1 MRLTK
6 LKIAGFKSFVD
17 PTTVTFPSSLT
28 GVVGPN
34 GCGKS
39 NIIDAVRWV
48 MGEIS
53 AKHLRGDSMADV
65 IFNGSSARKPL
76 GAASVELVF
85 DNSDGKIGGAY
96 ANYNEVALRRAVS
109 RDGSSD
115 YYINGMKVRRKD
127 ITQLFLG
134 TGLGSRSYAIIEQG
148 MISRVIEA
156 RPDDL
161 RAFLEEA
168 AGISRY
174 KERRRE
180 TEDRIGQTRENLDRL
195 NDLRDEVDKQIRH
208 LQRQAVTARR
218 YQALKEEER
227 KLQAE
232 LLALRLQSLD
242 AEAQVRDAAALA
254 CETAMQAVLA
264 DLRAAEAE
272 IEQVRV
278 EQSSKADALGAIQ
291 ARSVR
296 AGAEVTRI
304 EQGIQ
309 FTREMRQRQTADLE
323 QSQAQVQDLNAIIQR
338 DLAALE
344 ALGAELAAMNP
355 RLDAAHAEEL
365 RTSEVLTQC
374 ETSLADW
381 QHTWDEH
388 SQAVSRGQRETQVE
402 RARIEQLENGQRRLL
417 QQQERQESERLVLAQ
432 AQPGVP
438 LELLEAQATASA
450 DAGHRAT
457 SELKELLAELSVT
470 RDREREQA
478 QAQNALRTRWQQALG
493 TQVSTEALQ
502 QAALGKVSGKVTQWL
517 KSQSLDLEPR
527 VAQQLR
533 VARGWERAVET
544 VLGAYLEAV
553 CVDGLDRVA
562 DLLGSFDGGQLAV
575 VSLNEAA
582 AGTAGSTGAAGLAGA
597 AGSTGTAGST
607 GAAVSTGAAGLAGA
621 AGEAGSAAEGSAVE
635 SAEGPDPVSLQ
646 AKVKGAAVLG
656 SVLSSVFTAETLAE
670 AQGRRRRLAA
680 GQSVVTRDGVW
691 LGPDWL
697 RLSRDRDPHS
707 GVIEREESLRDIRLQ
722 VSRLADEVKDSEQ
735 RLELTRQRVREH
747 EDRRERSQAE
757 VNRLHREHVDRRAAL
772 DAARARTADAARR
785 LGELETGLK
794 DVRAELERTATELR
808 AARGRMETA
817 IDALA
822 ALEPQ
827 RLMLEEGRAN
837 LRAAQGAARAAAQQA
852 QQAARELALQVESRR
867 SAHVSL
873 CTTQGRVKQQLVA
886 LELRRDEL
894 AAQLADGEAPLNA
907 LKLEIESALE
917 LKAQIEAEFKAAKIA
932 SDELDAVLRERETY
946 RNRIEERVEAARAA
960 QDDARLAAQQV
971 RIRREGVVE
980 QFAATSFELAALL
993 AQLAPGATV
1002 DAWEPLLAETKAKIE
1017 RLGQVNLAAIGEF
1030 KEQSERKEYLDRQF
1044 KDLTDALETLESAMR
1059 KIDRETRTRFQDTFD
1074 RVNAGLKEKFPRL
1087 FGGGH
1092 AYLELSGEEPDAAGV
1107 SVMARPPG
1115 KRNSTISQLSGGEK
1129 ALTAVALVFA
1139 IFDLNPAPFCLL
1151 DEVDAPLDENNVG
1164 RFCDIVR
1171 DMSSSVQFIFI
1182 THNKSTMEMASQLVG
1197 VTMNE
1202 PGVSRLV
1209 AVDVDEAVRM
1219 AAM

>member
-65 IFNGSSARKPL
+65 IFNGSASRKPL

-85 DNSDGKIGGAY
+85 DNADGKIGGPY

-109 RDGSSD
+109 RDGTSD
-115 YYINGMKVRRKD
+115 YFINGTKVRRKD

-134 TGLGSRSYAIIEQG
+134 TGLGTRSYAIIEQG

-180 TEDRIGQTRENLDRL
+180 TESRIGHTRENLDRL
-195 NDLRDEVDKQIRH
+195 NDLREEVEKQIRH
-208 LQRQAVTARR
+208 LQRQAATARR
-218 YQALKEEER
+218 YQTLKEDER
-227 KLQAE
+227 KLFAE

-242 AEAQVRDAAALA
+242 MEAGVRDAAASG
-254 CETAMQAVLA
+254 CETAMHGVLA
-264 DLRAAEAE
+264 DLREAEAQ
-272 IEQVRV
+272 IERIRSDQATKG
-278 EQSSKADALGAIQ
+278 EALSAIQ
-291 ARSVR
+291 ARYYQ

-304 EQGIQ
+304 EQSIQ
-309 FTREMRQRQTADLE
+309 YTRELRQRQRSDLE
-323 QSQAQVQDLNAIIQR
+323 QIDSQAADLSDVIQR
-338 DLAALE
+338 DRGQLDFLTQELGTMVPDLDGAHAQEAIRAQALAACE
-344 ALGAELAAMNP
+344 QSLAAWQHAW
-355 RLDAAHAEEL
+355 DAHA
-365 RTSEVLTQC
+365 
-374 ETSLADW
+374 
-381 QHTWDEH
+381 
-388 SQAVSRGQRETQVE
+388 QAVSLGQRETQVE
-402 RARIEQLENGQRRLL
+402 RARIEQLESQQRRLL
-417 QQQERQESERLVLAQ
+417 QQQERQEVETTAFAQLQPSVTLESLQERAELARNSGEK
-432 AQPGVP
+432 AA
-438 LELLEAQATASA
+438 LELQ
-450 DAGHRAT
+450 
-457 SELKELLAELSVT
+457 ELLGEIAQT
-470 RDREREQA
+470 RDREREQGQA
-478 QAQNALRTRWQQALG
+478 LNDLRARLQQAQGRH
-493 TQVSTEALQ
+493 VSTEALQ
-502 QAALGKVSGKVTQWL
+502 QAALGKASGKVTQWL
-517 KSQSLDLEPR
+517 KSQSLDRRPR

-533 VARGWERAVET
+533 VDKGWDRAVET
-544 VLGAYLEAV
+544 VLGSYLEAV
-553 CVDGLDRVA
+553 CVDGLDSVT
-562 DLLGSFDGGQLAV
+562 DLLASFDGGHLVV
-575 VSLNEAA
+575 VSTADAPSVAHNAA
-582 AGTAGSTGAAGLAGA
+582 
-597 AGSTGTAGST
+597 
-607 GAAVSTGAAGLAGA
+607 
-621 AGEAGSAAEGSAVE
+621 
-635 SAEGPDPVSLQ
+635 SLQ
-646 AKVKGAAVLG
+646 GKVQGASVLG
-656 SVLSSVFTAETLAE
+656 SVLSSVYTAETLAE
-670 AQGRRRRLAA
+670 ALKLRKQLSA
-680 GQSVVTRDGVW
+680 GQSVVTRDGIW
-691 LGPDWL
+691 LGSDWL
-697 RLSRDRDPHS
+697 RVSRDADPHT
-707 GVIEREESLRDIRLQ
+707 GVIEREESLRDIRATVAALEDE
-722 VSRLADEVKDSEQ
+722 VNASESRLQ
-735 RLELTRQRVREH
+735 QTRERAREH
-747 EDRRERSQAE
+747 EDRRDHFQTD
-757 VNRLHREHVDRRAAL
+757 VNRLHREHLDRRAELNSAQARTD
-772 DAARARTADAARR
+772 DAAKRLAQLATDLADVRTELTRS
-785 LGELETGLK
+785 ELEI
-794 DVRAELERTATELR
+794 RS
-808 AARGRMETA
+808 ARGRMETA

-827 RLMLEEGRAN
+827 RINLEQQRERMRAE
-837 LRAAQGAARAAAQQA
+837 LSDARTAAGAAQQL
-852 QQAARELALQVESRR
+852 ARDLAVQVESRR
-867 SAHVSL
+867 SSHGAL
-873 CTTQGRVKQQLVA
+873 ITTLARVEKQLLD
-886 LELRRDEL
+886 LEVRRRDL
-894 AAQLADGEAPLNA
+894 ATQLTDGDAPLADAQEQLDR
-907 LKLEIESALE
+907 E
-917 LKAQIEAEFKAAKIA
+917 LQRRTEIEAELQAAKIA
-932 SDELDAVLRERETY
+932 SDELEAMLRERD
-946 RNRIEERVEAARAA
+946 AARLAVEKRLETA
-960 QDDARLAAQQV
+960 RAGLDEARLAAQQV
-971 RIRREGVVE
+971 RIRREGVGE
-980 QFAATSFELAALL
+980 
-993 AQLAPGATV
+993 QLATTNFEFAVLVAQIAEDATV
-1002 DAWEPLLAETKAKIE
+1002 ESWESQLEDTRGKIE

-1030 KEQSERKEYLDRQF
+1030 KEQSERKEYLDRQC

-1092 AYLELSGEEPDAAGV
+1092 AYLELTGEESAGAGV

-1171 DMSSSVQFIFI
+1171 EMSRSVQFIFI

-1209 AVDVDEAVRM
+1209 SVDVDEAVRM

>member
-17 PTTVTFPSSLT
+17 PTVVTFPSSLT

-76 GAASVELVF
+76 GTASVELVF

-109 RDGSSD
+109 RDGTSD
-115 YYINGMKVRRKD
+115 YFINGMKVRRKD

-180 TEDRIGQTRENLDRL
+180 TENRIGQTRENLDRL
-195 NDLRDEVDKQIRH
+195 NDLREEVDKQIRH
-208 LQRQAVTARR
+208 LQRQAATARR
-218 YQALKEEER
+218 YQILKEEER
-227 KLQAE
+227 KLHAE

-242 AEAQVRDAAALA
+242 SEAGVRDSVSRQ

-264 DLRAAEAE
+264 DLREAEAG
-272 IEQVRV
+272 IEQIRV
-278 EQSSKADALGAIQ
+278 EQSSKADVLGAIQ
-291 ARSVR
+291 ARFYG
-296 AGAEVTRI
+296 AGAEVTRV
-304 EQGIQ
+304 EQSIQ
-309 FTREMRQRQTADLE
+309 HARELRQRRRSDLE
-323 QSQAQVQDLNAIIQR
+323 KSQSEVR
-338 DLAALE
+338 DLTGTLERDLKQLDALT
-344 ALGAELAAMNP
+344 GELATMIP
-355 RLDAAHAEEL
+355 RLDAANAEE
-365 RTSEVLTQC
+365 RGASEQLVRC
-374 ETSLADW
+374 EHALAAW
-381 QHTWDEH
+381 QQTWDAH
-388 SQAVSRGQRETQVE
+388 AQAVAQAQRETQVE
-402 RARIEQLENGQRRLL
+402 RARIEQLENQQRRLL
-417 QQQERQESERLVLAQ
+417 QQQERQEAERSALAPQEPAAALERLADQ
-432 AQPGVP
+432 AVAAGDAGQKAAGE
-438 LELLEAQATASA
+438 LQELL
-450 DAGHRAT
+450 D
-457 SELKELLAELSVT
+457 ELGRTREL
-470 RDREREQA
+470 ERQ
-478 QAQNALRTRWQQALG
+478 QTQGLNALRARWQQALG
-493 TQVSTEALQ
+493 TQVSTDALQ
-502 QAALGKVSGKVTQWL
+502 QAALGKASGRVTQWL
-517 KSQSLDLEPR
+517 AAHSLDQQPR

-533 VARGWERAVET
+533 VERGWERAVET

-553 CVDGLDRVA
+553 CVDGLDAVT
-562 DLLGSFDGGQLAV
+562 DLLGSFDGGHLAV
-575 VSLNEAA
+575 VSVGAESVSVPDAA
-582 AGTAGSTGAAGLAGA
+582 
-597 AGSTGTAGST
+597 
-607 GAAVSTGAAGLAGA
+607 
-621 AGEAGSAAEGSAVE
+621 
-635 SAEGPDPVSLQ
+635 SLQ
-646 AKVKGAAVLG
+646 AKVQGATVLG
-656 SVLSSVFTAETLAE
+656 SVLSSVYTAETLGE
-670 AQGRRRRLAA
+670 ALGRRRQLTA

-697 RLSRDRDPHS
+697 RLSRDKDPHT
-707 GVIEREESLRDIRLQ
+707 GVIEREESLRVIRSQ
-722 VSRLADEVKDSEQ
+722 VTRLAEEVKETEH
-735 RLELTRQRVREH
+735 RLELTRAQMREH
-747 EDRRERSQAE
+747 EDRRDTFQAD

-772 DAARARTADAARR
+772 NAAQARTADAARR
-785 LGELETGLK
+785 LAQLETGLA
-794 DVRAELERTATELR
+794 DVTAELERAETELR

-817 IDALA
+817 IEALA
-822 ALEPQ
+822 ALEPKRRELEQ
-827 RLMLEEGRAN
+827 ARERLRGDQSAARS
-837 LRAAQGAARAAAQQA
+837 AAQSA
-852 QQAARELALQVESRR
+852 QQAARGLAVQVESRR
-867 SAHVSL
+867 SSHASL
-873 CTTQGRVKQQLVA
+873 TTTLSRVEQQLKILVS
-886 LELRRDEL
+886 RRDEL
-894 AAQLADGEAPLNA
+894 AAQLADGEGPLAA
-907 LKLEIESALE
+907 LQEQIEAALQVR
-917 LKAQIEAEFKAAKIA
+917 AQIEGELHAARIA
-932 SDELDAVLRERETY
+932 SDELDALLRDREAG
-946 RNRIEERVEAARAA
+946 RGVVEQRVDAARTAM
-960 QDDARLAAQQV
+960 DDARLAAQQV
-971 RIRREGVVE
+971 RVRRESVAE
-980 QFAATSFELAALL
+980 QLGATGFELDVLL
-993 AQLAPGATV
+993 ANLAQGAAVDTWDAQL
-1002 DAWEPLLAETKAKIE
+1002 EETKGRIE

-1030 KEQSERKEYLDRQF
+1030 KEQSERKEYLDRQC

-1059 KIDRETRTRFQDTFD
+1059 KIDRETRARFQDTFD

-1092 AYLELSGEEPDAAGV
+1092 AYLELTGEESEAAGV

-1171 DMSSSVQFIFI
+1171 EMSASVQFIFI
-1182 THNKSTMEMASQLVG
+1182 THNKSTMELAAQLVG

>member
-109 RDGSSD
+109 RDGTSD
-115 YYINGMKVRRKD
+115 YFINGMKVRRKD

-180 TEDRIGQTRENLDRL
+180 TENRIGQTRENLDRL
-195 NDLRDEVDKQIRH
+195 NDVREEVDKQIRH
-208 LQRQAVTARR
+208 LQRQAATARR

-232 LLALRLQSLD
+232 LLVLRLQSLD
-242 AEAQVRDAAALA
+242 LEAGVRDAASGR
-254 CETAMQAVLA
+254 CETQLQSVFA
-264 DLRAAEAE
+264 DLREAEAA
-272 IEQVRV
+272 IERVRV
-278 EQSSKADALGAIQ
+278 EQSASADALAAIQ
-291 ARSVR
+291 ARFYG
-296 AGAEVTRI
+296 AGADVSRI
-304 EQGIQ
+304 EQSIQ
-309 FTREMRQRQTADLE
+309 HARELRQRQRTDLD
-323 QSQAQVQDLNAIIQR
+323 QSQIQVQDLTAAIER
-338 DLAALE
+338 DRSQLE
-344 ALGAELAAMNP
+344 ALAAELAGMQPA
-355 RLDAAHAEEL
+355 LEVAHAEE
-365 RTSEVLTQC
+365 RGAADSQGRC
-374 ETSLADW
+374 EQALVQW
-381 QHTWDEH
+381 QQTWDTH
-388 SQAVSRGQRETQVE
+388 SQEVAMAQRETQVE
-402 RARIEQLENGQRRLL
+402 RARIEQLESQQRRLL
-417 QQQERQESERLVLAQ
+417 QQQSRQDTERSSLVDVQFVSLDAMIGQ
-432 AQPGVP
+432 VEHSRDAGETAAAGLQ
-438 LELLEAQATASA
+438 ELL
-450 DAGHRAT
+450 G
-457 SELKELLAELSVT
+457 ELSSS
-470 RDREREQA
+470 REREREQA
-478 QAQNALRTRWQQALG
+478 QALNALRGQLQRAQG

-502 QAALGKVSGKVTQWL
+502 QAALGKASGKVTQWL
-517 KSQSLDLEPR
+517 KAHSLDDQPR

-533 VARGWERAVET
+533 VDRGWERAVET
-544 VLGAYLEAV
+544 VLGSYLEAV
-553 CVDGLDRVA
+553 CVDGLDSVSE
-562 DLLGSFDGGQLAV
+562 LLRSFDGGHLAV
-575 VSLNEAA
+575 VSVNAQPHAA
-582 AGTAGSTGAAGLAGA
+582 
-597 AGSTGTAGST
+597 
-607 GAAVSTGAAGLAGA
+607 
-621 AGEAGSAAEGSAVE
+621 
-635 SAEGPDPVSLQ
+635 PDDTSLQ
-646 AKVKGAAVLG
+646 AKVQGAALLG
-656 SVLSSVFTAETLAE
+656 SVLTSVFTAQTLGE
-670 AQGRRRRLAA
+670 ASARRRQLLA
-680 GQSVVTRDGVW
+680 GQSVVTPDGIW

-697 RLSRDRDPHS
+697 RVSRDQDPHS
-707 GVIEREESLRDIRLQ
+707 GVIEREESLRDIRRQ
-722 VSRLADEVKDSEQ
+722 VTLLAEELSQSEH
-735 RLELTRQRVREH
+735 RLELTRERVREL
-747 EDRRERSQAE
+747 EDRRERLQMD

-772 DAARARTADAARR
+772 HAAQARTADAARR
-785 LGELETGLK
+785 VSQLEMELG
-794 DVRAELERTATELR
+794 DVRAQLDGAETQLK
-808 AARGRMETA
+808 AARGRMEIA

-822 ALEPQ
+822 ALEPA
-827 RLMLEEGRAN
+827 RLELEQTRGR
-837 LRAAQGAARAAAQQA
+837 LRDELTTARSSAHTA
-852 QQAARELALQVESRR
+852 QQAARDLGLQVESRR
-867 SAHVSL
+867 SSHVSL
-873 CTTQGRVKQQLVA
+873 TGTLSRVDQQLQGLV
-886 LELRRDEL
+886 LRRDEL
-894 AAQLADGEAPLNA
+894 ATQLESGEAPLSLLHQQIEQA
-907 LKLEIESALE
+907 LQIR
-917 LKAQIEAEFKAAKIA
+917 AQIEAELQAAKIA
-932 SDELDAVLRERETY
+932 ADDLDASLRDREAQ
-946 RNRIEERVEAARAA
+946 RGAVEQRVEAARAA
-960 QDDARLAAQQV
+960 MDEARLAAQQV
-971 RIRREGVVE
+971 RVRRESVAE
-980 QFAATSFELAALL
+980 QFAATNFELEGLL
-993 AQLAPGATV
+993 AGLATDAGVDSWEHQLAEARG
-1002 DAWEPLLAETKAKIE
+1002 KIE

-1030 KEQSERKEYLDRQF
+1030 QEQSERKEYLDRQC

-1092 AYLELSGEEPDAAGV
+1092 AYLELTGEESEAAGV

-1171 DMSSSVQFIFI
+1171 DMSASVQFIFI
-1182 THNKSTMEMASQLVG
+1182 THNKSTMELASQLVG

-1219 AAM
+1219 AAL